1 MGISFSQYALAMV
14 AYITLLI
21 GLIVVV
27 RKYYNFSHYFWFATL
42 LTIPLWFA
50 NLDGWFRWVKTFSVL
65 IPIIVLGYTRIANH
79 EDKVGKLWDV
89 FRKKWVIY
97 FFYGVLFLNI
107 LEASLKDLALGY
119 YANAICGI
127 ILCVT
132 IPLPP
137 KFWAIAKGK
146 TCDIVGFTSIGWNLL
161 YTLWNACFVFGES
174 PSYFA
179 SSVCILLA
187 AELYPLIKKRPEL
200 YVTARIYT
208 LGAHLILRACF
219 PNLFL
224 NLMDSSSWYS
234 DTLLHNW
241 AIVNL
246 VFGLVYLGWFVFK
259 MKKGTYV
266 SAEQV

>member
-1 MGISFSQYALAMV
+1 MDISLGQYVLTMG
-14 AYITLLI
+14 AYIAFLLL
-21 GLIVVV
+21 LIVVM
-27 RKYYNFSHYFWFATL
+27 RKYHKFAHFFWFATL
-42 LTIPLWFA
+42 LTIPLWFI

-65 IPIIVLGYTRIANH
+65 IPIIVLGYARIANH
-79 EDKVGKLWDV
+79 ENKEGNLWDV
-89 FRKKWVIY
+89 FRKKWVVY

-137 KFWAIAKGK
+137 KFWKIAKGK
-146 TCDIVGFTSIGWNLL
+146 TCDVVGFTSIAWNLL

-174 PSYFA
+174 PAYFA

-200 YVTARIYT
+200 YATARIYT
-208 LGAHLILRACF
+208 LGAHLIIRACF

-224 NLMDSSSWYS
+224 NLMNSSSWYS
-234 DTLLHNW
+234 ELALYNW
-241 AIVNL
+241 GYANVA
-246 VFGLVYLGWFVFK
+246 FGFVYLTWFIYK
-259 MKKGTYV
+259 MKKGTYIV
-266 SAEQV
+266 AEEI